1 MKLYLL
7 CALAFSVAVS
17 AATTVEDLTLKSVV
31 DQRYNPP
38 TFAVCTTATTD
49 CYEVESKEEFTL
61 IHKPGDNACPAGYYF
76 LLNRKEGVVDNIN
89 TATCDGSL
97 KLSFAAKSRA
107 IEVQLFGNTVGQQPL
122 DPQPH

>member
-1 MKLYLL
+1 MKRFLL
-7 CALAFSVAVS
+7 CALAFSGAVS
-17 AATTVEDLTLKSVV
+17 ATTTVDDLTLKSVV

-38 TFAVCTTATTD
+38 TFAVCTTADTD

-61 IHKPGDNACPAGYYF
+61 IHKPGDAACPAGYYF

-89 TATCDGSL
+89 TATCDKSL

-107 IEVQLFGNTVGQQPL
+107 IDVQLFGNSIGQQPI
-122 DPQPH
+122 DQ